1 MIIKQN
7 KSESSLRI
15 IGILFG
21 LILGV
26 SLMTPYPSSQ
36 SRYEQKNANLVSY
49 SITGIDL
56 KATGA
61 TTIFTTD
68 SGGDRFHPLFT
79 LIEVTAQSGLAIG
92 STYSIGTNASSYN
105 DILTSAVSGI
115 TSNKMLPTAMSAL
128 TDSVAP
134 GTAVKINISVAAT
147 GTSGTCSA
155 SVIGF
160 YR

>member
-1 MIIKQN
+1 MVIQKN
-7 KSESSLRI
+7 SLRI
-15 IGILFG
+15 FSGFFLGIGLLALTGGLFG
-21 LILGV
+21 
-26 SLMTPYPSSQ
+26 SSYV
-36 SRYEQKNANLVSY
+36 RGYEQKNANLITYVV
-49 SITGIDL
+49 TGIDL
-56 KATGA
+56 KTTGA

-79 LIEVTAQSGLAIG
+79 IIEVTAQSGLAVG

-105 DILTSAVSGI
+105 NILASAVSGI

-128 TDSVAP
+128 TDSIAP
-134 GTAVKINISVAAT
+134 ETAVKINISVAAT
-147 GTSGTCSA
+147 GTSGSCSV